1 MKWGPWTVVR
11 LFNDVVYR
19 RLLLK
24 LYILKHERYTY
35 RCTTVDQSEMFE
47 KFRCNLIR
55 LE

>member
-24 LYILKHERYTY
+24 PYILKLKGTH
-35 RCTTVDQSEMFE
+35 RCATLDQSEMFE